1 MTEPTG
7 YPHARPAAA
16 GLPGPPATISYIYD
30 RANPSE
36 MAIFSVATRL
46 QGLLIEVEAIP
57 EGASLPFPALDRR
70 AS

>member
-1 MTEPTG
+1 MTHEATPT
-7 YPHARPAAA
+7 RA

-36 MAIFSVATRL
+36 MAIFSVAARL
-46 QGLLIEVEAIP
+46 QELLIELEAIS
-57 EGASLPFPALDRR
+57 EGASLPFPALDRQ